1 MKKDN
6 KEGNMEQLN
15 SELSSKKVEIKVVS
29 SKGHDEY
36 TESPQ
41 EALRR
46 IKDET
51 TNNGKWAYLDGK
63 QVNPINLN
71 VADILEAE
79 DITLTNALVGG

>member
-1 MKKDN
+1 MAKDKKN
-6 KEGNMEQLN
+6 EGNMEQLN
-15 SELSSKKVEIKVVS
+15 SELTKKVEIKVVS